1 MEDGYESV
9 VAVLRYIKKYPGQ
22 TMTQIMTGLE
32 GKITSEEFVFA
43 EEILTNLAAIKSEW
57 GTTRDGAGYV
67 YRPCTP
73 SSLRTLKPVL
83 RQMLSRNTIR
93 PSATS

>member
-9 VAVLRYIKKYPGQ
+9 ITVLRYIKKHPGQ

-32 GKITSEEFVFA
+32 GKITSDEFLFA
-43 EEILTNLAAIKSEW
+43 DEVLTGLFAIKSEW
-57 GTTRDGAGYV
+57 GKTRDGYGYV

-73 SSLRTLKPVL
+73 SSLSFLKPIL
-83 RQMLSRNTIR
+83 KEMLTC
-93 PSATS
+93 